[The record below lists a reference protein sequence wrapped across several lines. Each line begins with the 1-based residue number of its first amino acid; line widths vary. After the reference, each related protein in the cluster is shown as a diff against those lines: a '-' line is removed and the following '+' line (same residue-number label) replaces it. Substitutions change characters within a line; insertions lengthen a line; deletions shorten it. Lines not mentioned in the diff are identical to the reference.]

1 MISAFKHIR
10 LSGFNLL
17 PQSVNGQTRLTL
29 NNSGVAYF
37 SELSTASGVLNTKID
52 VFSGTFQN
60 FVNNAVNP
68 ISPTFTYTSGLLTSI
83 SYTGGQTKTFT
94 YTSGVLTRLDYVNS
108 GVTIR
113 KTFNYTSGVLTSIAQ
128 VTL

>member
-17 PQSVNGQTRLTL
+17 PQSVN
-29 NNSGVAYF
+29 
-37 SELSTASGVLNTKID
+37 
-52 VFSGTFQN
+52 
-60 FVNNAVNP
+60 
-68 ISPTFTYTSGLLTSI
+68 
-83 SYTGGQTKTFT
+83 GQTKTFT

-113 KTFNYTSGVLTSIAQ
+113 KTFNYTSGILTSIAQ